1 MKKQVSKD
9 YNSTKST
16 YLHTLL
22 HNRRVQQD
30 GGPEEAG
37 VKRLQFNLPHGWSTI
52 RGWIAVQSLQ
62 KKIQL
67 FQLNFPHAIFSN
79 VLSTWENFS
88 GDQAPPTP
96 FHTLVSF
103 PSPRLDPHRFHSRQH
118 NNDLSRS
125 GFFPP
130 WNHNCS
136 GFVAGMHGAAFFA
149 SGQGGAGQK
158 KIFWGCSRVGNS
170 QTRGIF
176 GVGRAGTVLKIFGA
190 RPAIFPRARAGLASL
205 VHCAHQL
212 GKSRL

>member
-1 MKKQVSKD
+1 M
-9 YNSTKST
+9 
-16 YLHTLL
+16 
-22 HNRRVQQD
+22 
-30 GGPEEAG
+30 
-37 VKRLQFNLPHGWSTI
+37 
-52 RGWIAVQSLQ
+52 
-62 KKIQL
+62 
-67 FQLNFPHAIFSN
+67 
-79 VLSTWENFS
+79 
-88 GDQAPPTP
+88 
-96 FHTLVSF
+96 SF

-190 RPAIFPRARAGLASL
+190 GPAIFPRARAGLHPWFIVHISWERAAFRNVCSAFCRPEEECSTNQSL
-205 VHCAHQL
+205 QCIGWSFKEITTL
-212 GKSRL
+212 